1 MPLLKDSKTINLFSI
16 LESLH
21 GALDGHWTCI
31 VMLTCYV
38 CAARVLMLS
47 KQLSLVSQNQ
57 DLKICQVLKNLALH
71 ATAIHV
77 VFFIVIV

>member
-31 VMLTCYV
+31 VMLSCYV

-47 KQLSLVSQNQ
+47 QQLSLVSQSQ

-71 ATAIHV
+71 ATLYMLC
-77 VFFIVIV
+77 FLL